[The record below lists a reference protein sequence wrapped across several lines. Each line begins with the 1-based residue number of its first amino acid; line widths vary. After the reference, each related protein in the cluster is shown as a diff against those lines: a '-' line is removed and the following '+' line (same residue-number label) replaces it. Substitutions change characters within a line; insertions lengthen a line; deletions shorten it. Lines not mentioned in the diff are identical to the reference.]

1 MTATIK
7 LFDFVFDTTLHTA
20 GERSMKTVE
29 HDVSRDLQRF
39 LDSAAIWMY
48 LMILTLYLGYCAA
61 VVLCAMMQLEKVS
74 NKL

>member
-29 HDVSRDLQRF
+29 HDVSRDL
-39 LDSAAIWMY
+39 
-48 LMILTLYLGYCAA
+48 
-61 VVLCAMMQLEKVS
+61 
-74 NKL
+74 